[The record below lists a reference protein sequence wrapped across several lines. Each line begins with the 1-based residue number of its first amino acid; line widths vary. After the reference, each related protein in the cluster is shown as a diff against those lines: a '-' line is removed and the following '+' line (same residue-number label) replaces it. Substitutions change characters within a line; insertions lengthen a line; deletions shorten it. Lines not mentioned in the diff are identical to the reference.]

1 MHQYFCHLFT
11 ETLLSENILSI
22 LINSPFNLLGCVIF
36 SESQQTTDLH
46 FAYASP
52 NYNKFDGA
60 SCQVPFPQDQTPEK
74 PVC

>member
-22 LINSPFNLLGCVIF
+22 HINTLFNLLGCVIF
-36 SESQQTTDLH
+36 SESQQKTYLH

-60 SCQVPFPQDQTPEK
+60 PYQVSFPQDQTPEK
-74 PVC
+74 PVY